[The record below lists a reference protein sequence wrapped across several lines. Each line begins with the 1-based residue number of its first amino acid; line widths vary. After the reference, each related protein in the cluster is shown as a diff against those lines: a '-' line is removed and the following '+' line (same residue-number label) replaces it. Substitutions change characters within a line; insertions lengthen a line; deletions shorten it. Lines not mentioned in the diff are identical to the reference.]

1 MSFAAQTWT
10 MDTAATQTTNCWFTS
25 DGIRYDFAN
34 TSQTAPFAATD
45 TGDGGIY
52 FGKQG
57 CAIALKGGGTLIIE
71 GDQKLTFFK
80 SEADGATVNNGSIWA
95 RIDDGKREEVN
106 IVAMTVTD
114 GDAVGANNLASIT
127 FEYPGKPYRW
137 SWTNVNTA

>member
-1 MSFAAQTWT
+1 MTFAAQTWT
-10 MDTAATQTTNCWFTS
+10 MDTAAGQNTDCWFAS
-25 DGIRYDFAN
+25 DGTRYDFAD
-34 TSQTAPFAATD
+34 TSQTVSFTATD

-57 CAIALKGGGTLIIE
+57 NAINLKGGSQVRFSGNK
-71 GDQKLTFFK
+71 DMDFFK
-80 SEADGATVNNGSIWA
+80 SEANGATVRNGSLWA
-95 RIDDGKREEVN
+95 SIDGGKFEEVS